1 MKRLSSILV
10 LVPVML
16 VAGCAAQSPDPEFAS
31 ATTKNQTANTYV
43 SKTWRRPAVVA
54 DRVRV
59 QDAAGVVE
67 VQKVEFRP
75 GVSSVSVER
84 LAKRFACSGA
94 GAGLITE
101 KGPVEVYRMQCDNGT
116 TFLAK
121 CELRQCR
128 PMR

>member
-1 MKRLSSILV
+1 MKCLPSILV
-10 LVPVML
+10 LIPVLL
-16 VAGCAAQSPDPEFAS
+16 VAGCASQSTDAQSVS
-31 ATTKNQTANTYV
+31 ATVKNQAANTYV
-43 SKTWRRPAVVA
+43 SKTWRRPTAIV

-75 GVSSVSVER
+75 GVSSVNVER
-84 LAKRFACSGA
+84 LAKRYACSGP

>member
-1 MKRLSSILV
+1 MKRLPLILMMVPALV
-10 LVPVML
+10 LASCTSL
-16 VAGCAAQSPDPEFAS
+16 SPDAESASVADKSRGAS
-31 ATTKNQTANTYV
+31 AYV
-43 SKTWRRPAVVA
+43 PKHARHSDLLA
-54 DRVRV
+54 DRVKVR
-59 QDAAGVVE
+59 DATGIVE
-67 VQKVEFRP
+67 VQKIEFQY
-75 GVSSVSVER
+75 GISSVTVER
-84 LAKRFACSGA
+84 LARRFACNGA

>member
-10 LVPVML
+10 LVPVL
-16 VAGCAAQSPDPEFAS
+16 LGTGCAAPLPDAGGPS
-31 ATTKNQTANTYV
+31 ANNSHQDGSTYV
-43 SKTWRRPAVVA
+43 SRNWRRSAAAP
-54 DRVRV
+54 DRIKV
-59 QDAAGVVE
+59 QDAAGIVE